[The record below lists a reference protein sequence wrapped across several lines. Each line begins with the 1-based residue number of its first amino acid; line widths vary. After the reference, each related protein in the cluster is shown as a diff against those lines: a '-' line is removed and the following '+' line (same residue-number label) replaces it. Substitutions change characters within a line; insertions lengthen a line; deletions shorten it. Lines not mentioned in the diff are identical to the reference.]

1 MRMNPPV
8 KLFPLESKI
17 SSSSLNDQNMY
28 SKILKESVEE
38 RKIEKEKKKSWIS
51 DKSFKILDKKI
62 KALRQN
68 ESEKVKEIG
77 KELRRNLRK
86 DRRKRVNDV
95 SIKIEKEL
103 KGNNV
108 IEAYDILRGWYKK
121 VSGRSE
127 KPSLED
133 LTSKS

>member
-1 MRMNPPV
+1 MRMNPPA
-8 KLFPLESKI
+8 KLFPPESKI
-17 SSSSLNDQNMY
+17 SSSSLNDQNMCL
-28 SKILKESVEE
+28 KILKESVEE

-51 DKSFKILDKKI
+51 DETFEILNKKI

-95 SIKIEKEL
+95 SIKIEKE
-103 KGNNV
+103 
-108 IEAYDILRGWYKK
+108 
-121 VSGRSE
+121 
-127 KPSLED
+127 
-133 LTSKS
+133 

>member
-1 MRMNPPV
+1 MNPPV
-8 KLFPLESKI
+8 KLFPPESKI

-28 SKILKESVEE
+28 LKILKESVEE
-38 RKIEKEKKKSWIS
+38 TKIEKEKKKSWIS
-51 DKSFKILDKKI
+51 DETFEILNKKI

-108 IEAYDILRGWYKK
+108 VEAYDILQSWYKK
-121 VSGRSE
+121 NQEGV
-127 KPSLED
+127 KNHH
-133 LTSKS
+133 